1 MSYRSPKKKQKP
13 SQKKNPSFLNFDK
26 IKMNTKQIKHE
37 LQNLISGKS
46 GASYDAL
53 IQTVAGHLRSGKRTS
68 PMAEEKHQNKAQE
81 TKELIDFAKSN
92 NLILGNI
99 PEENFIASG
108 AEQKVYITEGKY
120 VIKLNDA
127 IYYASWED
135 YFYNLLL
142 HNYFFADTAYHLLGF
157 YLSGNILYAVVQQP
171 YIKADSMTDL
181 EQVKNFMAAN
191 GFEKQRRYDYEN
203 VSLGLILEDLHD
215 ENVLTADDMLYF
227 IDTVFFIKP
236 DEFWNKK

>member
-1 MSYRSPKKKQKP
+1 
-13 SQKKNPSFLNFDK
+13 
-26 IKMNTKQIKHE
+26 MNIKQIKYE

-53 IQTVAGHLRSGKRTS
+53 IQTVASHLRRGKSTS
-68 PMAEEKHQNKAQE
+68 PMAKEKHQNKAQE
-81 TKELIDFAKSN
+81 TEELIGFAKSN
-92 NLILGNI
+92 NLILENI
-99 PEENFIASG
+99 PEERFIASG
-108 AEQKVYITEGKY
+108 AEQKVYITGEKY

-157 YLSGNILYAVVQQP
+157 HLSDNTFYAVVQQP
-171 YIKADSMTDL
+171 YIKADSMTNL
-181 EQVKNFMAAN
+181 KEVKKFMADN
-191 GFEKQRRYDYEN
+191 GFVNKRRNDYEN
-203 VSLGLILEDLHD
+203 VNLGLILEDLHD
-215 ENVLTADDMLYF
+215 ENVLTADGMLHF

-236 DEFWNKK
+236 NKFWD

>member
-1 MSYRSPKKKQKP
+1 M
-13 SQKKNPSFLNFDK
+13 D
-26 IKMNTKQIKHE
+26 IKQIKYE

-53 IQTVAGHLRSGKRTS
+53 IQTVASHLRSGKRTS

-81 TKELIDFAKSN
+81 TEKLITFAKSN
-92 NLILGNI
+92 NLILEDI

-108 AEQKVYITEGKY
+108 AEQRVYIKEEKY
-120 VIKLNDA
+120 VVKLNDA

-142 HNYFFADTAYHLLGF
+142 HNYFFADTAYNLLGF
-157 YLSGNILYAVVQQP
+157 YLSKGILYAVVQQS
-171 YIKADSMTDL
+171 YIKADSMTNL
-181 EQVKNFMAAN
+181 KEVKDFMAVN
-191 GFEKQRRYDYEN
+191 GFENKRRHDYEN
-203 VSLGLILEDLHD
+203 EDLGLIIEDLHD
-215 ENVLTADDMLYF
+215 ENVLTCRGLLYF

-236 DEFWNKK
+236 NKFWN

>member
-1 MSYRSPKKKQKP
+1 MNIKQVKY
-13 SQKKNPSFLNFDK
+13 
-26 IKMNTKQIKHE
+26 E

-53 IQTVAGHLRSGKRTS
+53 IQTVASYLRSGKRAS

-92 NLILGNI
+92 HLIIENI
-99 PEENFIASG
+99 PEERFIASG
-108 AEQKVYITEGKY
+108 AEQKVYITGGKY

-142 HNYFFADTAYHLLGF
+142 HNYFFADTAYQLLGF
-157 YLSGNILYAVVQQP
+157 HLSDNTFYAVVQQP
-171 YIKADSMTDL
+171 YIKADSITSL
-181 EQVKNFMAAN
+181 KEVKDFMAAN
-191 GFEKQRRYDYEN
+191 GFENKRRNDYEN
-203 VSLGLILEDLHD
+203 LNLGLIIEDLHD
-215 ENVLTADDMLYF
+215 ENVLTAEGMLHF

-236 DEFWNKK
+236 DRFWD

>member
-1 MSYRSPKKKQKP
+1 MDLKQLKY
-13 SQKKNPSFLNFDK
+13 
-26 IKMNTKQIKHE
+26 E

-53 IQTVAGHLRSGKRTS
+53 IQTVASHLRSGKRAS

-81 TKELIDFAKSN
+81 TEGLIAFAKSN
-92 NLILGNI
+92 NLILDHI

-108 AEQKVYITEGKY
+108 AEQRVYITGDKY

-157 YLSGNILYAVVQQP
+157 YLSGGIFYAVVRQS
-171 YIKADSMTDL
+171 YIKANSITNLKKVQD
-181 EQVKNFMAAN
+181 FMMAN
-191 GFEKQRRYDYEN
+191 GFENKRRNDYVNE
-203 VSLGLILEDLHD
+203 SLGLIVEDLHD
-215 ENVLTADDMLYF
+215 ENVLTCDGLLYF

-236 DEFWNKK
+236 DQFWS

>member
-1 MSYRSPKKKQKP
+1 
-13 SQKKNPSFLNFDK
+13 
-26 IKMNTKQIKHE
+26 MNIKQIKYE

-53 IQTVAGHLRSGKRTS
+53 IQTVASHLRRGKSTS
-68 PMAEEKHQNKAQE
+68 PMAKEKHQNKAQE
-81 TKELIDFAKSN
+81 TEKLIAFAKSN
-92 NLILGNI
+92 NLILENI
-99 PEENFIASG
+99 PEERFIASG
-108 AEQKVYITEGKY
+108 AEQKVYITGEKY

-157 YLSGNILYAVVQQP
+157 HLSESTFYAVVRQP
-171 YIKADSMTDL
+171 YIKADSITNL
-181 EQVKNFMAAN
+181 QEVKDFMAAN
-191 GFEKQRRYDYEN
+191 GFENKRRNDYEN
-203 VSLGLILEDLHD
+203 VNLGLILEDLHD
-215 ENVLTADDMLYF
+215 ENVLTADGMLHF

-236 DEFWNKK
+236 NKFWD

>member
-1 MSYRSPKKKQKP
+1 
-13 SQKKNPSFLNFDK
+13 
-26 IKMNTKQIKHE
+26 MNIKQIKYE

-53 IQTVAGHLRSGKRTS
+53 IQAVAGHLRSGKRTS

-81 TKELIDFAKSN
+81 KEELIDFAKSN
-92 NLILGNI
+92 NLILENI
-99 PEENFIASG
+99 PEESFIASG
-108 AEQKVYITEGKY
+108 AEQKVYFTGGKY
-120 VIKLNDA
+120 VIKLNDS

-157 YLSGNILYAVVQQP
+157 YLSENTLYAVVQQP

-181 EQVKNFMAAN
+181 KQVKNFMAAN
-191 GFEKQRRYDYEN
+191 GFENKRRHDYEN
-203 VSLGLILEDLHD
+203 VSLGLIIEDLHD
-215 ENVLTADDMLYF
+215 ENVLTAEGMLHF
-227 IDTVFFIKP
+227 IDTVFFIMP
-236 DEFWNKK
+236 DKFWDEK